1 MELREELSQ
10 QHYKHIQTMQDRS
23 RQDAETNLAQ
33 LRIRYEDE
41 VEHMKQ
47 IHKSELEKKT
57 GEVRREM
64 EKEHNK
70 EMERLIAK
78 HQQEIEVARLQE
90 PGKNI
95 YIPSSPCIPPSPIS

>member
-23 RQDAETNLAQ
+23 RQDADTNLAQ

-41 VEHMKQ
+41 IEHMKQ
-47 IHKSELEKKT
+47 IHKSELEKKS

-64 EKEHNK
+64 E
-70 EMERLIAK
+70 RLMTK

-95 YIPSSPCIPPSPIS
+95 YIPLSPIS